1 LVALAGVERAIQYGA
16 QSRPVRRKW
25 ARAAADSVVATEWHS
40 RNGGLLTLRRFAP
53 SGADIER
60 RSNDMTTDNTKS
72 HRPTA
77 GELATELR
85 RRRQGIVRVQG
96 IRRLMAAAY
105 AIVAD
110 DLDERDQQQRARRIT
125 DATTP

>member
-1 LVALAGVERAIQYGA
+1 V
-16 QSRPVRRKW
+16 
-25 ARAAADSVVATEWHS
+25 T
-40 RNGGLLTLRRFAP
+40 TT
-53 SGADIER
+53 
-60 RSNDMTTDNTKS
+60 NDTKTV
-72 HRPTA
+72 RPTA

-110 DLDERDQQQRARRIT
+110 DLDERDQQQRARRIA
-125 DATTP
+125 DAATP